1 MPRRQ
6 GHRQS
11 RWHEDADGVD
21 VGTDADMVAVEAK
34 DMADM
39 MVLEQWLRTLTTV
52 ILKNKF

>member
-11 RWHEDADGVD
+11 EWCEDADMD
-21 VGTDADMVAVEAK
+21 VVAVEAEVV
-34 DMADM
+34 ADM

-52 ILKNKF
+52 ILKNKFQHLIQL